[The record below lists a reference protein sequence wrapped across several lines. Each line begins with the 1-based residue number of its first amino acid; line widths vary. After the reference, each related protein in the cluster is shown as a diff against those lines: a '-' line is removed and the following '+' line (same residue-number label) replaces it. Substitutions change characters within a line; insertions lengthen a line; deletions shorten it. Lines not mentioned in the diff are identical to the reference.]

1 MRTAMGAVMV
11 LLLSCQ
17 GAISSFDFFYHDGNW
32 TISAGKGQCVAINRP
47 VIETVHAPF
56 MYVSLKSGVEFEG
69 TKIDVYFWP
78 NALPKGH
85 KADLK
90 IKPPNGQSVSLPAQ
104 AKLDILVRSD
114 RGLTRDELEVFRGH
128 NYVVMEFHDKAISIT
143 CYDSPSRR
151 IGKISLES
159 KSFLVPIHVV

>member
-1 MRTAMGAVMV
+1 MRTAITALLA

-17 GAISSFDFFYHDGNW
+17 GAIASFDFFYHDGSW

-56 MYVSLKSGVEFEG
+56 MYVALKRGLDFDG

-90 IKPPNGQSVSLPAQ
+90 IKTPDGQEVNLPAQ
-104 AKLDILVRSD
+104 AILDILVRSD
-114 RGLTRDELEVFRGH
+114 RGLSRDELEVFRDQKF
-128 NYVVMEFHDKAISIT
+128 VVMEFHDKAISIET
-143 CYDSPSRR
+143 SKLGN
-151 IGKISLES
+151 ILGALISCADRMRAN
-159 KSFLVPIHVV
+159 KKD

>member
-1 MRTAMGAVMV
+1 MRTAMTAILA

-17 GAISSFDFFYHDGNW
+17 GASSSFDFFYNDGNW
-32 TISAGKGQCVAINRP
+32 TISAGQGQCVAINRP

-56 MYVSLKSGVEFEG
+56 MYVSLKRGSDFDG

-90 IKPPNGQSVSLPAQ
+90 IKPPNGQAVSLPAQ
-104 AKLDILVRSD
+104 AKLDILVRTN

-128 NYVVMEFHDKAISIT
+128 NFVVMEFHDKAISIET
-143 CYDSPSRR
+143 SRLGNV
-151 IGKISLES
+151 IGALISCADRMRAS
-159 KSFLVPIHVV
+159 NKR